1 MGMRILG
8 LQKAMNSCDRFEKE
22 LMEAAQDGVDK
33 STDDLYDESQ
43 VQVPKKTGKLAES
56 GRRVAHSSSG
66 PRRSKGI
73 KYGYQVADSSDEEV
87 LDYAAAVH
95 EILKASHASPTKAKF
110 VEDPLV
116 QGIKGYH
123 HHVREA
129 VNRHKRKAFR

>member
-8 LQKAMNSCDRFEKE
+8 LQKAINSCERFEKA
-22 LMEAAQDGVDK
+22 LGEAAQDGVDG
-33 STDDLYDESQ
+33 STDILYRESQ
-43 VQVPKKTGKLAES
+43 VQVPKKTGALAES

-73 KYGYQVADSSDEEV
+73 KYGYQTPDSSDESV

-95 EILKASHASPTKAKF
+95 EILKASHAAPTKAKF

-116 QGIKGYH
+116 QGIGDYKIK
-123 HHVREA
+123 VREA
-129 VNRHKRKAFR
+129 VNRHKKRSFR